1 MKTISMQINKLYT
14 GKDNLG
20 QQILGILVEENT
32 LEDYK
37 GEIHVVS
44 DLVSS
49 KDYLIFARKK
59 YSRQSLFLSATGK
72 IKSPITV
79 INVQEALNEDRVN
92 EVKETQKNIL
102 SIWNTLYPKR
112 PKDCF
117 RKLDF
122 KDHVFENIVKEPLL
136 KLELLKSSEKDII
149 NLEGGVIFC
158 GETLTW
164 AKKV

>member
-59 YSRQSLFLSATGK
+59 YLKQSLFLSATGK

-102 SIWNTLYPKR
+102 SLFYSK
-112 PKDCF
+112 
-117 RKLDF
+117 
-122 KDHVFENIVKEPLL
+122 HH
-136 KLELLKSSEKDII
+136 
-149 NLEGGVIFC
+149 
-158 GETLTW
+158 
-164 AKKV
+164 

>member
-1 MKTISMQINKLYT
+1 MQIGKLYT
-14 GKDNLG
+14 AKNNLG
-20 QQILGILVEENT
+20 QQVLGILLEDNT
-32 LEDYK
+32 LEDCK
-37 GEIHVVS
+37 GEIHIVS

-59 YSRQSLFLSATGK
+59 YPKGSLFLSATGK

-79 INVQEALNEDRVN
+79 TGVQEALNEDRIN
-92 EVKETQKNIL
+92 EIRDTQKDIL

-112 PKDCF
+112 PKDYF

-122 KDHVFENIVKEPLL
+122 KDHAFANTVKEPLL

-149 NLEGGVIFC
+149 NSEGGVIFC